1 MLYLVVELEQVMD
14 SSIVHTGG
22 DHPAMHK
29 LHSEQ
34 KLHKQERRLR
44 ERLQEAQEAE
54 ARALDR
60 LRRAQAKLE
69 RRQARVARL
78 EHRLS
83 QLRVAIESS
92 VSDASD
98 MQSRENGY
106 AAPESQPD
114 GFNAF
119 QEYAT
124 SSYLAIEPSFAAEPV
139 EEERLEAE
147 PYVTPAFEVDEPEMP
162 VTPVTPI
169 MPVIVDHQEQ
179 ELLAIPTTPIPAIL
193 EPAALPSPVAL
204 SLLSHAISPDEE
216 MQTAREKLQQAER
229 QVQQARNRVRDLAA
243 SITVLMQSDLSADA
257 LDELLRKQSEANKAL
272 LEAQKSEYAARERLA
287 LVSRE

>member
-1 MLYLVVELEQVMD
+1 MD
-14 SSIVHTGG
+14 SSIAHTGG
-22 DHPAMHK
+22 DHPAMHN

-34 KLHKQERRLR
+34 KLHKQERHLR

-83 QLRVAIESS
+83 QLRQAIESS
-92 VSDASD
+92 ASDASD

-106 AAPESQPD
+106 AAPETQPD
-114 GFNAF
+114 GYNAF

-124 SSYLAIEPSFAAEPV
+124 SSYLAIEPVEEIIIADAGDTIEPSFAAEPV
-139 EEERLEAE
+139 EEMRLEAE
-147 PYVTPAFEVDEPEMP
+147 PHVTPAFEVDEPEMP
-162 VTPVTPI
+162 VTPVTP
-169 MPVIVDHQEQ
+169 VIVDHQEQ
-179 ELLAIPTTPIPAIL
+179 ELLTIPTTPIPAIL
-193 EPAALPSPVAL
+193 EPTAL
-204 SLLSHAISPDEE
+204 SPLSPFSHSISPEEE
-216 MQTAREKLQQAER
+216 MQTASETLQQAEM
-229 QVQQARNRVRDLAA
+229 QVQQARNRARDLAA
-243 SITVLMQSDLSADA
+243 SITVLAQSDLSADV

-272 LEAQKSEYAARERLA
+272 LEAQKSEFAARERLA
-287 LVSRE
+287 LVSQK